1 MRTSSPTSSPT
12 LAPTSAPTAAPT
24 CARGF
29 ARASGGGCADV
40 NECASRPCRHNATCT
55 DSSTASAVPHGSF
68 RCACK
73 PGYADGACAYTM
85 APALRA
91 VSGLGRLCSALHSR
105 STKAKNGTC
114 GLDVDECLSKPC
126 ANGATCTAGRDA
138 YTCNCTAGYSGKQ
151 CDVDIDDCA
160 PRPCHNGGQ
169 CLDAVGPS
177 RPRTLF
183 VLYRSVQHA
192 HSTPQVPFRVALSLR

>member
-1 MRTSSPTSSPT
+1 
-12 LAPTSAPTAAPT
+12 
-24 CARGF
+24 
-29 ARASGGGCADV
+29 
-40 NECASRPCRHNATCT
+40 
-55 DSSTASAVPHGSF
+55 
-68 RCACK
+68 
-73 PGYADGACAYTM
+73 M

-126 ANGATCTAGRDA
+126 ANGATCSAGRDA
-138 YTCNCTAGYSGKQ
+138 YTCKCTAGYSGKK

-160 PRPCHNGGQ
+160 PRPCRNGGQ

-177 RPRTLF
+177 SPEPFLCCLGLCSTHT
-183 VLYRSVQHA
+183 QHRRF
-192 HSTPQVPFRVALSLR
+192 HSESRYCCGKST